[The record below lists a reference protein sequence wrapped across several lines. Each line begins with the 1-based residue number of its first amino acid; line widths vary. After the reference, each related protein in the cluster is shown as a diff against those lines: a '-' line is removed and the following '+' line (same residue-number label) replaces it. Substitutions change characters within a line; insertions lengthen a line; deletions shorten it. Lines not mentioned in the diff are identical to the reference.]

1 MAGSEYSPS
10 LRIELIPNGEQSGTW
25 GNTTNLNLGTL
36 IEDGITGY
44 VSVIASAASPGVLKY
59 PLSTNNGA
67 VDEARSAVVSLDV
80 DGTTITAAYQVY
92 IPPVPK
98 TYIMRNAAAYDVT
111 IFVSTVDGNVTPK
124 GTGALIPAGKTSQ
137 IWTDGTDLFSS
148 ASHIVGSLTV
158 GSPLPVSSGGTGLSA
173 PIGVLVGNSTGAT
186 VSAVA
191 PGSSGNLLQSNGTSW
206 ISSAAGAGAVA
217 GGAIYE
223 TSQVMPTSYSINPGK
238 NAMSVSPF
246 SIASGAALTLP
257 PGSNFV
263 VIG

>member
-44 VSVIASAASPGVLKY
+44 VSVIASAASPGILKY

-67 VDEARSAVVSLDV
+67 IDEARSAIVSLSV
-80 DGTTITAAYQVY
+80 DGTITAAYQVY

-111 IFVSTVDGNVTPK
+111 IFVSTIDGNVTPK

-148 ASHIVGSLTV
+148 ANHIVGSLTV
-158 GSPLPVSSGGTGLSA
+158 GSPLPVSSGGTGLTA
-173 PIGVLVGNSTGAT
+173 PIGVLVGNSTGTA

-191 PGSSGNLLQSNGTSW
+191 PGSSGNILQSNGTTW
-206 ISSAAGAGAVA
+206 ISSAGGAGAVA

-223 TSQVMPTSYSINPGK
+223 TSQVMSTSYTLNPGK
-238 NAMSVSPF
+238 NAMTVSPF
-246 SIASGAALTLP
+246 SVATGATLTITT
-257 PGSNFV
+257 GANFV

>member
-1 MAGSEYSPS
+1 MTASLYSPS

-44 VSVIASAASPGVLKY
+44 VSVIATAASPGVLKY
-59 PLSTNNGA
+59 PLTTNNGA
-67 VDEARSAVVSLDV
+67 VDEARNAIVSLDV
-80 DGTTITAAYQVY
+80 DGTIAAAYEVY

-98 TYIMRNAAAYDVT
+98 TYIMRNLAAYDVT
-111 IFVSTVDGNVTPK
+111 IFVSTVDGNITPA

-137 IWTDGTDLFSS
+137 IWTDGTNLFSS
-148 ASHIVGSLTV
+148 TNHVVGSLTI
-158 GSPLPVSSGGTGLSA
+158 GSPLPVSSGGTGLTA
-173 PIGVLVGNSTGAT
+173 PIGALVGNSTGTA

-191 PGSSGNLLQSNGTSW
+191 PGNSGNILQSNGTTW

-223 TSQVMPTSYSINPGK
+223 TSQVMATSYSINPGK

-257 PGSNFV
+257 PGANFV